1 MNYEADSKIIMTD
14 LYVKVLG
21 EGTPVVLV
29 HGSGGNSE
37 QWEKQLPLATRFKL
51 IMPDRRGYGHSPP
64 TSFIDYK
71 TDAVDI
77 ADLIGTG
84 AHIVGESY
92 GAVGSLFAAALK
104 PKAVLSLTVIEPP
117 LFWLVRGDPVADE
130 IVTRTNLVFE
140 TMRNATP
147 EEFVFAFNKA
157 VGFEALPMTMDQE
170 SRSGVESMMKERAPT
185 DARVPLDL
193 LKAAPFPKLVVS
205 GGWSEVFEAT
215 CNELAKRIGA
225 KRVVMKGAGHE
236 AFRAGDSFNKLLSD
250 FWG

>member
-1 MNYEADSKIIMTD
+1 MTD

-29 HGSGGNSE
+29 HGSGGSSE
-37 QWEKQLPLATRFKL
+37 QWEMQYPLATRFRL

-64 TSFIDYK
+64 ASFIDYE
-71 TDAVDI
+71 TDADDI
-77 ADLIGTG
+77 ADLLGTG
-84 AHIVGESY
+84 SHIVGESY

-104 PKAVLSLTVIEPP
+104 PEAVLSLTVIEPP
-117 LFWLVRGDPVADE
+117 LFWLVRGDPVADD
-130 IVTRTNLVFE
+130 IVMRTNLVFE

-147 EEFVFAFNKA
+147 EEFVAALNKA
-157 VGFEALPMTMDQE
+157 VGFEALPMTLDQE
-170 SRSGVESMMKERAPT
+170 SRRGVESMMKERIPI
-185 DARVPLDL
+185 DAQVPIEQ
-193 LKAAPFPKLVVS
+193 LKAASFPKLVVS

-225 KRVVMKGAGHE
+225 KRAVMKGAGHE
-236 AFRAGDSFNKLLSD
+236 AFRAGDSFNELLSD